1 MPVWTRL
8 IVFLVGLLLALPSGA
23 QVNPEAEGAL
33 AGANLLLDTVKS
45 ARESNV
51 QFSGARS
58 FKDEEIRAAIG
69 EQVREID
76 EKGVSP
82 ARADDAA
89 YYVASFYRK
98 AGYSKV
104 ETSFTITG
112 RKVTVRINE
121 GPRTLLRSL
130 DFMGNR
136 AFPDDV
142 LFEYMI
148 GAKPARLKK
157 EPELF
162 PYNQNEVNAGADR
175 VRGYYVSE
183 GYLDVLV
190 DASKVNL
197 SRDGRSATVVV
208 RIDERTRYTFGGIL
222 FDGEPVFSRSELIA
236 ATREKADGAFS
247 RTKAISMQRNL
258 ESFYRSRGYF
268 NVDVQ
273 LSAEPV
279 HARGGRVPVRFTVK
293 PGAIYRFDGVTAK
306 NLTPEKPRL
315 RESFLPRRFQHLRG
329 QLYNP
334 EKVDETY
341 RELLRSGLFSNLRY
355 NPTAL
360 PDRTVR
366 LDFTFE
372 EAKSKEVGFTLGF
385 GTYDGFKTGVRL
397 ADRNLFGNG
406 RPLTLDADWS
416 QRGLD
421 AELMYVDP
429 WFLENPKLNMRAKIF
444 SADRTE
450 KGYMKNEVGGRIEF
464 GWRALP
470 HLELSAFGHTSKVKI
485 TESDIDPLLL
495 GPTNYDFATI
505 GVGQTTD
512 FRDNPIAPTRGWI
525 VTSAVD
531 VGTIDGQRAFTR
543 SIARV
548 SYYKPLGKM
557 QLALG
562 ARAGLILPVDEG
574 IPIDIR
580 FFNGGATTV
589 RSFSERDLGPKD
601 NDGHPLGGEFF
612 TVFNAELTFPIV
624 GGLQGAV
631 FVDAGNLRSHTDLGV
646 QDMRYAVGL
655 GLRYALPVGPIR
667 LDYGVNPDRRE
678 DEDFGAFHFSF
689 GMAF

>member
-1 MPVWTRL
+1 MSFWTRL
-8 IVFLVGLLLALPSGA
+8 IVIIIGLSCGPFSYG
-23 QVNPEAEGAL
+23 QVSRETEGAL

-45 ARESNV
+45 AGESDV
-51 QFSGARS
+51 QFAGNQN
-58 FKDEEIRAAIG
+58 FKDEELRAAIG
-69 EQVREID
+69 EQIREID
-76 EKGVSP
+76 EKGVTP

-112 RKVTVRINE
+112 KKVVVRVNE
-121 GPRTLLRSL
+121 GPRTLLRVL
-130 DFMGNR
+130 DFVGNR
-136 AFPDDV
+136 AFSDEA

-148 GAKPARLKK
+148 GAKPARLQK

-183 GYLDVLV
+183 GYLDVQV
-190 DASKVNL
+190 DASKVSL
-197 SRDGRSATVVV
+197 SRDGRAATVVV
-208 RIDERTRYTFGGIL
+208 KIDERTRYIFGEIAFAGN
-222 FDGEPVFSRSELIA
+222 PVFSRTELIA
-236 ATREKADGAFS
+236 ATREKADGPFS
-247 RTKAISMQRNL
+247 HTKAVSMQRNL

-273 LSAEPV
+273 LSAEHI
-279 HARGGRVPVRFTVK
+279 HARSGRVPVRFTIK
-293 PGAIYRFDGVTAK
+293 PGDVYRFDGVSAK
-306 NLTPEKPRL
+306 NLTKEKPRL
-315 RESFLPRRFQHLRG
+315 REDFLPKRFQHLNG
-329 QLYNP
+329 QTYNP

-341 RELLRSGLFSNLRY
+341 RELLRSGLFTNLRY

-360 PDRTVR
+360 PDRSVR
-366 LDFTFE
+366 LDFSFE

-429 WFLENPKLNMRAKIF
+429 WFLDNPKLNMRAKIF

-470 HLELSAFGHTSKVKI
+470 HLELSAFGHASKVKI

-495 GPTNYDFATI
+495 GPTNYEFTTI
-505 GVGQTTD
+505 GIGQTTD

-531 VGTIDGQRAFTR
+531 VGMIDGERSFTR

-548 SYYKPLGKM
+548 SYYRPLGRL

-612 TVFNAELTFPIV
+612 TVFNAELTFPIA

-631 FVDAGNLRSHTDLGV
+631 FVDAGNVQGHTDVGV
-646 QDMRYAVGL
+646 EDMRYAVGL

-667 LDYGVNPDRRE
+667 LDYGVNPDRRK